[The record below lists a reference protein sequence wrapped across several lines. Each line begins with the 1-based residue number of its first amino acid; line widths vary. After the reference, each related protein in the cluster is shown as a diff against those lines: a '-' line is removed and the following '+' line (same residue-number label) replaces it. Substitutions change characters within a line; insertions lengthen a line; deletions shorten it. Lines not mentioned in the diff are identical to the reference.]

1 MARLFSL
8 LLCDDLS
15 QVDKI
20 LPLIRQ
26 VVAGDGLDVV
36 TLKDLLRENFEY
48 YDDWAPEIDRAVRW
62 LETMF
67 TAFTVPPNYVE
78 NNVTPLAEQFRHSS
92 RFRSIPS
99 AAKLYEQIHDRPHV
113 PLDPQFSNLVSRVSP
128 YLSFSQIEYFLK
140 VRSPKDW
147 QPDDLKRIRY
157 VYSIKRKV
165 MDIAESYGGL
175 SFLPQ
180 SFLVSV
186 FLGEATR
193 ASLRVTDPKRTDI
206 TKTTTTKYGVNF
218 STNPSTLHQLRKRRA
233 ALDDPG
239 FSSSSWTE
247 ETFNAAMTP
256 AGRVASQTNL
266 QGLRKSTKSIA
277 SGEGSPRESSDYELG
292 DCLLGPADV
301 AILLQAGL
309 TSVMKGSS
317 VVQLNQRML
326 LDLIASQPT
335 SFAVAVLAEIG
346 SPGGHGSPRQLA
358 SALMALLEFDQ
369 NSFRPMHR
377 LDMHALLQSW
387 LKLPVPRRE
396 DYMAGGRWARQ
407 SYYDAIFSLA
417 KSVLEDA
424 ESYMALKFHIQRV
437 RHSTETDPIPQPKEE
452 PNQSTKL
459 REAIDLA
466 TKKIQAAD
474 TRGSKILDQLIKNE
488 RKTKG
493 GKEYRAVIALYKEAF
508 EACSLARDIDKLIF
522 HTKWF
527 AKFYQRNY
535 DALMIKSLYD
545 NVMDDVD
552 NVRSW

>member
-15 QVDKI
+15 QVDI
-20 LPLIRQ
+20 LLPLIRQ

-36 TLKDLLRENFEY
+36 TLKELLRHHFDH

-67 TAFTVPPNYVE
+67 TVFTVPPNYVE
-78 NNVTPLAEQFRHSS
+78 NNVTPLAEQLHYSS
-92 RFRSIPS
+92 RFRDIPS
-99 AAKLYEQIHDRPHV
+99 AANLYEQIHDRPHV

-128 YLSFSQIEYFLK
+128 YLSFRQIEYFLK

-147 QPDDLKRIRY
+147 QPADLKRIRY

-175 SFLPQ
+175 SFVPQ

-193 ASLRVTDPKRTDI
+193 GSLRVADPKKVGADRP
-206 TKTTTTKYGVNF
+206 TTKYGVSF
-218 STNPSTLHQLRKRRA
+218 SNNPSTLHQLRKRRA
-233 ALDDPG
+233 TLQEP
-239 FSSSSWTE
+239 SLSSSWTE

-266 QGLRKSTKSIA
+266 LRPESRRTTKSVS
-277 SGEGSPRESSDYELG
+277 SGDLSPKESSHYELG

-326 LDLIASQPT
+326 LDLIASQPNN
-335 SFAVAVLAEIG
+335 FAVAVLAEIG
-346 SPGGHGSPRQLA
+346 SPGGQGSPRQLA

-387 LKLPVPRRE
+387 LKLSVPRRE

-407 SYYDAIFSLA
+407 SYYDAVFSLA
-417 KSVLEDA
+417 KDVMEDA

-437 RHSTETDPIPQPKEE
+437 RHHTEADPIPQPKEE

-459 REAIDLA
+459 REAIELA
-466 TKKIQAAD
+466 RKKIKTAD
-474 TRGSKILDQLIKNE
+474 TKGYKILDHLIKNE
-488 RKTKG
+488 RKAKAR
-493 GKEYRAVIALYKEAF
+493 KERRELIIMYQEAF
-508 EACSLARDIDKLIF
+508 EACSHVRGIDKLIF
-522 HTKWF
+522 HKEWF
-527 AKFYQRNY
+527 ASFYQRNY
-535 DALMIKSLYD
+535 DALMIKSLFD
-545 NVMDDVD
+545 NVMENID
-552 NVRSW
+552 NVRHW